1 MASAKN
7 IILRIGLV
15 WRNPTKIQML
25 HLSNALYVGKE
36 NLIEHRLYVGNEG
49 EAPDYV
55 SDDWLKNMKTSYD
68 LSIYDAGT
76 VLQKARAPP
85 PDQKDS
91 GGPQTT

>member
-1 MASAKN
+1 MVATKN

-25 HLSNALYVGKE
+25 HLSNALYVGKD
-36 NLIEHRLYVGNEG
+36 NLIEHRLYIGNEG

-55 SDDWLKNMKTSYD
+55 SDDWLKYMKTSYD
-68 LSIYDAGT
+68 LSIYNSEM

-85 PDQKDS
+85 PDPKDS
-91 GGPQTT
+91 GGPQMT